1 MIWSPYRRNEVSSE
15 NKGRSS
21 REVETKN
28 RQEAKQYYGRKA
40 KIIHPLEISQPMSVN
55 LKPDDKEGS
64 HATVVQPITDRSS
77 VVVSGDKEYHIGL
90 VYNSDDVA
98 SEFKSE
104 DNAEETLVE

>member
-1 MIWSPYRRNEVSSE
+1 
-15 NKGRSS
+15 
-21 REVETKN
+21 
-28 RQEAKQYYGRKA
+28 
-40 KIIHPLEISQPMSVN
+40 MSVN